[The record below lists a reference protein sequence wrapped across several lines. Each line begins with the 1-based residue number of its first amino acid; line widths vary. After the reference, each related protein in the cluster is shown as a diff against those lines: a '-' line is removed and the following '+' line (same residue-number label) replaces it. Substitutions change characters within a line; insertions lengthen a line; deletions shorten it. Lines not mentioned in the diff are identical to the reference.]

1 MLSSMEND
9 RDDLAAELR
18 QADRAAAAPWIDY
31 PQTPTWYPPATGLW
45 AALFCL
51 AVAIPDD
58 SPLQALAMLALV
70 AVEVAFVVW
79 YRRRRGTWPRG
90 RAPEEIRKVM
100 AAFLVG
106 AVAVVS
112 IVGLALWVTAPWVA
126 AIVAF
131 VVVTPAVAWYE
142 RVYAAAAARA
152 RARLG

>member
-1 MLSSMEND
+1 MD
-9 RDDLAAELR
+9 RLP
-18 QADRAAAAPWIDY
+18 AD
-31 PQTPTWYPPATGLW
+31 TGGVSARDGTVGRTL
-45 AALFCL
+45 CL
-51 AVAIPDD
+51 AMAIPDD

-100 AAFLVG
+100 AAFIIG
-106 AVAVVS
+106 ALAVIG
-112 IVGLALWVTAPWVA
+112 IVGLTLWLTTPWVA

-131 VVVTPAVAWYE
+131 AVVTPAVAWYE

-152 RARLG
+152 RDRLG